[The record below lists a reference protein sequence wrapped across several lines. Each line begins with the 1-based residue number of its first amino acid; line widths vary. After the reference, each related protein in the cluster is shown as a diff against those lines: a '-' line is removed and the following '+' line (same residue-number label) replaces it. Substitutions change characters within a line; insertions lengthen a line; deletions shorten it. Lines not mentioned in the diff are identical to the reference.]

1 MNPKLTAYLKA
12 HHIGFIALSAV
23 ILISY
28 VLNQEITHKPY
39 TQIQQKVLKEVI
51 EPPRAQ

>member
-1 MNPKLTAYLKA
+1 MKQYLKQ
-12 HHIGFIALSAV
+12 HHVGIIALFAA

-28 VLNQEITHKPY
+28 VLNQEIQNKPY
-39 TQIQQKVLKEVI
+39 TQIQEKVLKQVV